1 MTGIDRARLAY
12 GTVLAVQ
19 PRLLARRTGDTRSDH
34 AFSAVVR
41 VLGLRHVVQA
51 LVSAAYPSR
60 RVIQLGAAA
69 DALHAT
75 TDITCGLLKRRRAAA
90 AFTDAGVA
98 IGFVVVRVGT
108 LSRQDLRSGEKR

>member
-12 GTVLAVQ
+12 GTALAIQ
-19 PRLLARRTGDTRSDH
+19 PRLLARRTGNTRSDH

-41 VLGLRHVVQA
+41 VLGLRHIVQA
-51 LVSAAYPSR
+51 LVTAAYPSR
-60 RVIQLGAAA
+60 RVTQLGTAA

-75 TDITCGLLKRRRAAA
+75 TDITFGLLKRRRAAP

-98 IGFVVVRVGT
+98 IGFALARVGT
-108 LSRQDLRSGEKR
+108 LSRQDLRPGSKR